1 MQTLGTTGG
10 LPDTAYYDAS
20 GRRVF
25 VKLGQ
30 YGSEDEFAADIR
42 RHALGG

>member
-1 MQTLGTTGG
+1 MQSLGTAGG

-20 GRRVF
+20 GTRVY
-25 VKLGQ
+25 VKQGQ
-30 YGSEDEFAADIR
+30 YGSQDDFAADIR